1 MHHLKCVRCL
11 RKLGMWGDL
20 GILFG
25 SNGNGMY
32 LDTAT
37 NLHWE
42 DIQLLMSSGDIFG
55 SVWTRAHYSGGMM
68 EPPPPP
74 PPAPPK
80 QSW

>member
-1 MHHLKCVRCL
+1 
-11 RKLGMWGDL
+11 
-20 GILFG
+20 
-25 SNGNGMY
+25 MY

-42 DIQLLMSSGDIFG
+42 DIQLLMSSGDTTPVFG

-68 EPPPPP
+68 EPPSPE
-74 PPAPPK
+74 

>member
-1 MHHLKCVRCL
+1 
-11 RKLGMWGDL
+11 
-20 GILFG
+20 
-25 SNGNGMY
+25 MY

-42 DIQLLMSSGDIFG
+42 DIQLLMSSGDTNPVFG

-68 EPPPPP
+68 EPPSPE
-74 PPAPPK
+74 